1 MAAFKIGSFNLI
13 PGFIATTV
21 WYVHWGLRL
30 LLRGGVPC
38 ARGCGLSACYEPR
51 QPRLSFPPPPQHRG
65 HWRAAVRRKV
75 ATQRRGALSLLIAFR
90 AVCFGTHRW
99 LAVPPP
105 SFPVFLPFARSARRG
120 KTRLRPTSRGRCA
133 L

>member
-21 WYVHWGLRL
+21 WCVHWSLRL

-38 ARGCGLSACYEPR
+38 AAA
-51 QPRLSFPPPPQHRG
+51 SFPLAMSPANRVSPSL
-65 HWRAAVRRKV
+65 RRRSI
-75 ATQRRGALSLLIAFR
+75 AGIGALPYGAKWLLNGE
-90 AVCFGTHRW
+90 V
-99 LAVPPP
+99 
-105 SFPVFLPFARSARRG
+105 
-120 KTRLRPTSRGRCA
+120 RCPC